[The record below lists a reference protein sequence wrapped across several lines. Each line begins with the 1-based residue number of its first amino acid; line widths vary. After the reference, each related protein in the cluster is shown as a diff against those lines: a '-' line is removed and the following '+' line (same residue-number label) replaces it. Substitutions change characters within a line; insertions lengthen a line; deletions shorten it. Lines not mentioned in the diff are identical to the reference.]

1 MKAEGFS
8 DFRQVNE
15 MNDIT
20 EALRRLTADPGGRGV
35 LVEIAATEGSSP
47 RTAGARMLLGPD
59 GAFTGTVGGGGLE
72 YLAQQEARRVLG
84 SEKTVRRLYSLGD
97 APGEATGAVCGG
109 AAELVFRP
117 IGPGEAAALM
127 RELPPPPRAF
137 IFGAGHVGKALA
149 DTLCLL
155 GMTVVVT
162 DERREYL
169 TEARFPGCERR
180 LVPLADAPVDAEE
193 HDFAAVMTHGHAHDY
208 EITLRALRSPA
219 HYVGMIGSRKK
230 SALFR
235 ERFLRDGVSRED
247 IDRRLRS
254 PVGLPIG
261 AETPEEI
268 AISIAAEII
277 QDLRGT

>member
-1 MKAEGFS
+1 
-8 DFRQVNE
+8 
-15 MNDIT
+15 MNDIS
-20 EALRRLTADPGGRGV
+20 EALRYLAADPAGRGV
-35 LVEIAATEGSSP
+35 LVEVTATQGSSP

-59 GAFTGTVGGGGLE
+59 GVFTGTVGGGGLE
-72 YLAQQEARRVLG
+72 YLAQREARRIQDSG
-84 SEKTVRRLYSLGD
+84 ETVRRLYSLGD

-109 AAELVFRP
+109 TAELVFRP
-117 IGPGEAAALM
+117 IGPGEAAALL
-127 RELPPPPRAF
+127 RGLPTPPRVF

-149 DTLCLL
+149 DALCLL

-162 DERREYL
+162 DERAEVL
-169 TEARFPGCERR
+169 TEARFPLCERR
-180 LVPLADAPVDAEE
+180 LLPLSDALVDAEE
-193 HDFAAVMTHGHAHDY
+193 PDFAAVMTHGHTYDY

-230 SALFR
+230 GALFR

-254 PVGLPIG
+254 PIGLSIG

-268 AISIAAEII
+268 AVSIAAEII
-277 QDLRGT
+277 QDLRRT